1 MISAILICSAMII
14 TACSSNEDNPVDG
27 ETGVRGIAMIV
38 KNGQI
43 DYWRQIEKAFRD
55 VCQEKDYEAHFFAT
69 SADNAYQEQI
79 AAVAELRKLSA
90 KQLKGIIFTP
100 SYGPN
105 GESAEAEVAALAK
118 ERSIPVVILDSPV
131 SATSPLAGY
140 PYIGTDNT
148 AAGEDMVEMVYGDKV
163 AAFAMTNSPGM
174 ERAKAF
180 KALKP
185 NTTIFEVGDKCKSEV
200 EAVLEDDDYYDFV
213 FFNGN
218 DLVDVLDLLKA
229 EHKNVYTFDAYGEF
243 LDELIEGNT
252 FFRGIM
258 AQNTFGMTRKAVEAV
273 LTNAKQGEMVPTF
286 YINHYNL
293 NDEKVQPFLDF
304 YGKQLPVIEGL
315 SEKLVG
321 KWMDASLEDGN
332 IMTYDK
338 VVLTFLSDKM
348 ATLSYS
354 KDDFEYKGEGTKQ
367 KWNDHLE
374 YDVVTCGN
382 KVALIG
388 SPNGRILL
396 IDEMIINS
404 ITDTEIICRYKH
416 TTYREGEEVDH
427 VENNIK
433 MVKVTADYSK
443 AIIGTW
449 ENVEDGNILRW
460 EFKDDGTYVFSAKFG
475 DGSWITYVDEF
486 SEYFTDGPLLCMRWK
501 NAEEGKTEERDWWEI
516 DSIEGDRMQWTVGT
530 QDEGGIFYTKTIE
543 LKKVE

>member
-1 MISAILICSAMII
+1 MIAAILICSAMII

-43 DYWRQIEKAFRD
+43 DYWRQIETAFRD
-55 VCQEKDYEAHFFAT
+55 ICQEKDYEAHYFAT
-69 SADNAYQEQI
+69 SAENGYQEQL
-79 AAVAELRKLSA
+79 AAVAELRKLSD
-90 KQLKGIIFTP
+90 KEMKGIIFTP

-475 DGSWITYVDEF
+475 DGSWITFVDEF

>member
-1 MISAILICSAMII
+1 MMAAILICGTMVF
-14 TACSSNEDNPVDG
+14 TACSMEDNPAG
-27 ETGVRGIAMIV
+27 GTGASGIAMIV

-43 DYWRQIEKAFRD
+43 DYWRQIETAFRD
-55 VCQEKDYEAHFFAT
+55 ACQEKGLEAYYYAT
-69 SADNAYQEQI
+69 TAENAYEEQL
-79 AAVAELRKLSA
+79 AAVKELRKLDG
-90 KQLKGIIFTP
+90 KKLKGIIFSP
-100 SYGPN
+100 SYGLN

-118 ERSIPVVILDSPV
+118 ERSIPVIILDSPV

-321 KWMDASLEDGN
+321 MWMDASLEDGN

-475 DGSWITYVDEF
+475 DGSWITFVDEF

-501 NAEEGKTEERDWWEI
+501 NTEEGKAEERDWWEI

>member
-1 MISAILICSAMII
+1 
-14 TACSSNEDNPVDG
+14 
-27 ETGVRGIAMIV
+27 
-38 KNGQI
+38 
-43 DYWRQIEKAFRD
+43 
-55 VCQEKDYEAHFFAT
+55 
-69 SADNAYQEQI
+69 
-79 AAVAELRKLSA
+79 
-90 KQLKGIIFTP
+90 
-100 SYGPN
+100 
-105 GESAEAEVAALAK
+105 
-118 ERSIPVVILDSPV
+118 
-131 SATSPLAGY
+131 
-140 PYIGTDNT
+140 
-148 AAGEDMVEMVYGDKV
+148 
-163 AAFAMTNSPGM
+163 
-174 ERAKAF
+174 
-180 KALKP
+180 
-185 NTTIFEVGDKCKSEV
+185 
-200 EAVLEDDDYYDFV
+200 
-213 FFNGN
+213 
-218 DLVDVLDLLKA
+218 
-229 EHKNVYTFDAYGEF
+229 
-243 LDELIEGNT
+243 
-252 FFRGIM
+252 
-258 AQNTFGMTRKAVEAV
+258 
-273 LTNAKQGEMVPTF
+273 
-286 YINHYNL
+286 
-293 NDEKVQPFLDF
+293 
-304 YGKQLPVIEGL
+304 
-315 SEKLVG
+315 
-321 KWMDASLEDGN
+321 MDASLEDGN

-475 DGSWITYVDEF
+475 DGSWITFVDEF

-530 QDEGGIFYTKTIE
+530 QDEGGIYYTKTIE